1 VLFVSELLN
10 VYTLTHAIPQNFSGG
25 ALTNGYTT
33 YFLQLAGLTNAFQGT
48 VILYSIEIVA
58 LIAAV
63 YMVEKVGRRPLVLIG
78 TAGCGICML
87 LIGALANVKVTTAS
101 SSGLIVICSAWELFY
116 GSSLSP
122 IGWIF
127 IAEVSTLALKA
138 KTTAFAVI
146 VQSLSG
152 LLFSYTVP
160 LMLSNQD
167 ANWGERTGFLFAGTC
182 FIWLIVA
189 YFYLPDTK
197 GRNFADLDDPF
208 ERKIPL
214 RKFHKTKTTA
224 QEQMEGLVTAA

>member
-1 VLFVSELLN
+1 M
-10 VYTLTHAIPQNFSGG
+10 LTRAIPQNFSGG
-25 ALTNGYTT
+25 ALTKGYTT
-33 YFLQLAGLTNAFQGT
+33 YFLQLAGLTNAFQDT

-116 GSSLSP
+116 GSSLTP

-127 IAEVSTLALKA
+127 IAEVSTLALNA